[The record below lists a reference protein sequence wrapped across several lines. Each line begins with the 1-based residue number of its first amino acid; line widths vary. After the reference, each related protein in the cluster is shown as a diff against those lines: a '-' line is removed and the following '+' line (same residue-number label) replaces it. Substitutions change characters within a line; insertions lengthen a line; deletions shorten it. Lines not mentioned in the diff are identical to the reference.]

1 LTSPP
6 PVALVAS
13 PPSLPPFQIPHPTNL
28 CLWPGC
34 RCLQKEYLSFYD
46 LDFHIKTYHARQ
58 CPWPTCNTQRSF
70 RRRSDLLR
78 HMESVHS
85 GARRFI
91 CDSPGCSKSYSR
103 SDKLTAHRRTH
114 STTTSRRPVPDINA
128 RAFGI
133 RDSIHMDI
141 RGFSFSQTEP
151 TQGRNSGPRPGP
163 VEPSTK
169 LSQEEVMDSLGDSPQ
184 GPTYSFDQIRSS
196 RTNPNDSQMSYHTL
210 PSRSDGSDRSNNP
223 ALCSPTHV
231 PEDPDSRNG
240 ENFSGAHVLL
250 QTKYMDN
257 VAGIGTHASN
267 PIASGRSYSLSSQ
280 VPVSMGSLW
289 LHPSPVMNSMDL
301 WGSADYHLD
310 LERDLPFSPI
320 ITYPLLFSGQ
330 ANSLSVKHLR

>member
-1 LTSPP
+1 MFLLSVVRRRGQRTPEILPASAAQTPRNFKDPTLVIATMMVWDGTLSLAPDGQACSHPTPVAMISDRGDTLVPSVPEGSSYTPLLTSPP
-6 PVALVAS
+6 PLAS
-13 PPSLPPFQIPHPTNL
+13 TPPLPLFQIAHPTNL

-114 STTTSRRPVPDINA
+114 STTTFGPPIPDINA

-133 RDSIHMDI
+133 RDNIHMDI

-151 TQGRNSGPRPGP
+151 TQDQNSGPRTGP
-163 VEPSTK
+163 VEPPTG
-169 LSQEEVMDSLGDSPQ
+169 LSPVQFMDSLGDSPQ

-196 RTNPNDSQMSYHTL
+196 RTNYNDSQM
-210 PSRSDGSDRSNNP
+210 
-223 ALCSPTHV
+223 
-231 PEDPDSRNG
+231 
-240 ENFSGAHVLL
+240 
-250 QTKYMDN
+250 
-257 VAGIGTHASN
+257 
-267 PIASGRSYSLSSQ
+267 
-280 VPVSMGSLW
+280 
-289 LHPSPVMNSMDL
+289 
-301 WGSADYHLD
+301 
-310 LERDLPFSPI
+310 
-320 ITYPLLFSGQ
+320 
-330 ANSLSVKHLR
+330 